1 MSFRSIGHSIAYF
14 LPAFAVVCAV
24 AIGSIGGSIGLGF
37 AVSSANAA
45 EELEIEIKIKDHKF
59 DPAAVKLPAGQRAKI
74 IVKNLD
80 PTPEE
85 FESNDIGFEKII
97 AGNSEATIRIKPLE
111 AGTYI
116 FFGEFHMDSALGHIL
131 VE

>member
-1 MSFRSIGHSIAYF
+1 MSFRSIERSFAY
-14 LPAFAVVCAV
+14 LTSVSALICAAV
-24 AIGSIGGSIGLGF
+24 IGSMGLGF
-37 AVSSANAA
+37 AVASANAA

-59 DPAAVKLPAGQRAKI
+59 DPEAVKLPAGQRAKI

-85 FESNDIGFEKII
+85 FESTDIGIEKII

>member
-1 MSFRSIGHSIAYF
+1 MSFRSIGRSFAYF
-14 LPAFAVVCAV
+14 FPAFAVACAV
-24 AIGSIGGSIGLGF
+24 AVGSIGLGF

-80 PTPEE
+80 ATPEE

>member
-1 MSFRSIGHSIAYF
+1 MSFRSTGRPFAYLSSVF
-14 LPAFAVVCAV
+14 AFICAAIV
-24 AIGSIGGSIGLGF
+24 ASMGLSF
-37 AVSSANAA
+37 TVIPVNASD
-45 EELEIEIKIKDHKF
+45 ELEIEIKIKDHKF
-59 DPAAVKLPAGQRAKI
+59 DPEAVKLPAGKRAKI

-85 FESNDIGFEKII
+85 FESNDIGIEKII

-116 FFGEFHMDSALGHIL
+116 FFGEFHMDTALGHIL

>member
-1 MSFRSIGHSIAYF
+1 MAFRSAGRSFAF
-14 LPAFAVVCAV
+14 LVPVFAFMCAAAV
-24 AIGSIGGSIGLGF
+24 APAQAS
-37 AVSSANAA
+37 

-59 DPAAVKLPAGQRAKI
+59 DPEAIKLPAGKRAKI
-74 IVKNLD
+74 TVKNLD
-80 PTPEE
+80 TTPEE

-116 FFGEFHMDSALGHIL
+116 FFGEFHMDTALGHIL

>member
-1 MSFRSIGHSIAYF
+1 MTFRSVERSFAFPSSLIVLAAALLFSLTAA
-14 LPAFAVVCAV
+14 LPAAAP
-24 AIGSIGGSIGLGF
+24 L
-37 AVSSANAA
+37 SADD
-45 EELEIEIKIKDHKF
+45 ELTFEISIKDHKF
-59 DPAAVKLPAGQRAKI
+59 DPESLKFPAGKRVKL

-97 AGNSEATIRIKPLE
+97 AGNSQATFRIKPLE
-111 AGTYI
+111 PGTYI
-116 FFGEFHMDSALGHIL
+116 FFGEFHMDTALGHIV

>member
-14 LPAFAVVCAV
+14 LPAFAVACAV
-24 AIGSIGGSIGLGF
+24 VVGSIGQGF
-37 AVSSANAA
+37 AVAPANAA

>member
-1 MSFRSIGHSIAYF
+1 MSFRSIGRSFAYF
-14 LPAFAVVCAV
+14 LPTFAVACAV
-24 AIGSIGGSIGLGF
+24 VVGSIGLGF
-37 AVSSANAA
+37 AGSSVNAT

>member
-24 AIGSIGGSIGLGF
+24 VVGSIGQGF
-37 AVSSANAA
+37 AVAPANAA

>member
-1 MSFRSIGHSIAYF
+1 MAFRSDERLFARSHKNLALISAAF
-14 LPAFAVVCAV
+14 LGLAGACFV
-24 AIGSIGGSIGLGF
+24 AAPVGAS
-37 AVSSANAA
+37 
-45 EELEIEIKIKDHKF
+45 EELVVEISIKDHKF
-59 DPAAVKLPAGQRAKI
+59 QPDSIKLPAGKRAKLL
-74 IVKNLD
+74 VKNLD

-97 AGNSEATIRIKPLE
+97 AGNSEATIRVKPLE

-116 FFGEFHMDSALGHIL
+116 FFGEFHMDSALGHIV

>member
-1 MSFRSIGHSIAYF
+1 MPLRSIEHPFAYLAKF
-14 LPAFAVVCAV
+14 SVFICAAAF
-24 AIGSIGGSIGLGF
+24 GLI
-37 AVSSANAA
+37 SACLVPTPVRAA
-45 EELEIEIKIKDHKF
+45 EELVIEISIKDHKF
-59 DPAAVKLPAGQRAKI
+59 APDAIKLPAGKAAKL

-80 PTPEE
+80 ATPEE

-97 AGNSEATIRIKPLE
+97 AGNSEATIRVKPLE

-116 FFGEFHMDSALGHIL
+116 FFGEFHMDSALGHIV

>member
-1 MSFRSIGHSIAYF
+1 MIGIC
-14 LPAFAVVCAV
+14 FAVAP
-24 AIGSIGGSIGLGF
+24 AQAS
-37 AVSSANAA
+37 
-45 EELEIEIKIKDHKF
+45 EELVVEISIKDHKF
-59 DPAAVKLPAGQRAKI
+59 QPDSLKLPAGQRAKI

-97 AGNSEATIRIKPLE
+97 AGNSEATIRVKPLE
-111 AGTYI
+111 PGTYI
-116 FFGEFHMDSALGHIL
+116 FFGEFHMDTALGHIV

>member
-1 MSFRSIGHSIAYF
+1 MSFRSLGRSIANP
-14 LPAFAVVCAV
+14 LSAFALLCASILAASALQLV
-24 AIGSIGGSIGLGF
+24 AL
-37 AVSSANAA
+37 SAHAA

-59 DPAAVKLPAGQRAKI
+59 DPAAIKLQAGQRAKL

-97 AGNSEATIRIKPLE
+97 AGNSEATFRVKPLE
-111 AGTYI
+111 PGTYI
-116 FFGEFHMDSALGHIL
+116 FFGEFHMDTALGHIL

>member
-1 MSFRSIGHSIAYF
+1 MTFRSTERSFAHLTRKFAITFAAVLGMIGIC
-14 LPAFAVVCAV
+14 FAVAP
-24 AIGSIGGSIGLGF
+24 AQAS
-37 AVSSANAA
+37 
-45 EELEIEIKIKDHKF
+45 EELVVEISIKDHKF
-59 DPAAVKLPAGQRAKI
+59 QPDSLKLPAGQRAKI

-97 AGNSEATIRIKPLE
+97 AGNSEATIRVKPLE
-111 AGTYI
+111 PGTYI
-116 FFGEFHMDSALGHIL
+116 FFGEFHMDTALGHIV

>member
-24 AIGSIGGSIGLGF
+24 VVGSIGLRS
-37 AVSSANAA
+37 AVAPANAG